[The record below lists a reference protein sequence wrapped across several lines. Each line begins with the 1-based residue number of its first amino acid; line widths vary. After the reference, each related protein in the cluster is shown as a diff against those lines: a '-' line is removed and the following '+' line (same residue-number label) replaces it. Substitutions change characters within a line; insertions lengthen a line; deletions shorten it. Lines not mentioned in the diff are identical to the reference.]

1 MVTAYRITSPYT
13 RTVRVEPATLAI
25 SDFERWGSITTLG
38 TDTVYQNAKL
48 KIPVT
53 VHLQDGSTHVY
64 PEKAYVRIYESIPS
78 IHLISKHPLP

>member
-1 MVTAYRITSPYT
+1 MVTPYRITSPYI
-13 RTVRVEPATLAI
+13 RTARVEPATLAI

-53 VHLQDGSTHVY
+53 VHLQDGSIHVY
-64 PEKAYVRIYESIPS
+64 PDNAYVRIYETTHS